1 MATIFDDIID
11 FTFENSEKQETF
23 DKCDNCIESEIIN
36 INNNNVCK
44 KCNQIITKSYDEIDS
59 AYYKQLQFVGSY
71 TFGNVKNEKIL
82 TKLLDTCN
90 DNIVPDTKNQYD
102 IIEDFKKTNT
112 NSKTIKFDEGK
123 INDAASVF
131 YQIKQAG
138 KSNSGMI
145 LRNDPKRGMIG
156 YAMLLV
162 LNYRNETCIEND
174 LKKWSKSSGTSFGNA
189 RSIVHDLIT
198 NHSLI
203 IKFKDK
209 PIGDR
214 DIYDDNMDKNIN
226 KKLSPIMV
234 SKRTKLASGFSV
246 CGITNTNEM
255 EFCYEISDKLGSA
268 VPNSQD
274 LKTRTAA
281 ILIILTYNIKGE
293 KRQRDIKKC
302 YNISSDTSILKVIN
316 CVKKNNIVFES
327 IFEKYEFK
335 FLK

>member
-11 FTFENSEKQETF
+11 FTFENSESQDIF
-23 DKCDNCIESEIIN
+23 DKCDNCEEPEIIN
-36 INNNNVCK
+36 INNNNICK

-59 AYYKQLQFVGSY
+59 AYYKQFQFVGSY

-82 TKLLDTCN
+82 TKILDTCN
-90 DNIVPDTKNQYD
+90 DNVIPDTKNQYD

-112 NSKTIKFDEGK
+112 NSKNIKFDEGK

-138 KSNSGMI
+138 KLNTKMI
-145 LRNDPKRGMIG
+145 LRNDPKRGMMG
-156 YAMLLV
+156 YSMSLV

-174 LKKWSKSSGTSFGNA
+174 LKKWSKSTGTSFGNA

-198 NHSLI
+198 NHGLI

-246 CGITNTNEM
+246 CEITDTNEM
-255 EFCYEISDKLGSA
+255 EFCYEISDKLGSV

-281 ILIILTYNIKGE
+281 ILIVLTFNIGGK
-293 KRQRDIKKC
+293 KIQRDIKKC

-316 CVKKNNIVFES
+316 CIKKNNMVFGP
-327 IFEKYEFK
+327 IFKKYDFEFIK
-335 FLK
+335 